1 MGRPILGEEGR
12 MHDVCQHGGPIA
24 DRTSVPV
31 WVAEL
36 AALLKR
42 RRRIESQR
50 PPRPHRADQR

>member
-1 MGRPILGEEGR
+1 LGEEGR

-36 AALLKR
+36 AVLLKR

-50 PPRPHRADQR
+50 PPRPHRAQAR

>member
-1 MGRPILGEEGR
+1 
-12 MHDVCQHGGPIA
+12 MHDVDRHAGLVA
-24 DRTSVPV
+24 DRASVPV

-50 PPRPHRADQR
+50 PPRPHRAAQR

>member
-1 MGRPILGEEGR
+1 MDDSAPRA
-12 MHDVCQHGGPIA
+12 GPVA
-24 DRTSVPV
+24 DRAALPL

-50 PPRPHRADQR
+50 PPRPHRAAKR

>member
-1 MGRPILGEEGR
+1 
-12 MHDVCQHGGPIA
+12 MHDARLRGGPVA
-24 DRTSVPV
+24 DRASVPL

>member
-1 MGRPILGEEGR
+1 MDDAKL
-12 MHDVCQHGGPIA
+12 HGGPVA
-24 DRTSVPV
+24 DRTTVPV

-36 AALLKR
+36 AARLKR

>member
-1 MGRPILGEEGR
+1 
-12 MHDVCQHGGPIA
+12 MHDVNLHAGLVA
-24 DRTSVPV
+24 DRSSVPV
-31 WVAEL
+31 WVAEF

>member
-1 MGRPILGEEGR
+1 MDDAELRGGLVA
-12 MHDVCQHGGPIA
+12 DHGA
-24 DRTSVPV
+24 VPV

-50 PPRPHRADQR
+50 PPRPHRADKR